1 MANVTRYSR
10 VCGGGMCKQK
20 TVTSIV
26 ITVTIP
32 DNHSSMSLYFS
43 THSTNS
49 LIVMPPARSKG
60 VSVRC

>member
-1 MANVTRYSR
+1 
-10 VCGGGMCKQK
+10 MCKQK

-60 VSVRC
+60 VSVRG